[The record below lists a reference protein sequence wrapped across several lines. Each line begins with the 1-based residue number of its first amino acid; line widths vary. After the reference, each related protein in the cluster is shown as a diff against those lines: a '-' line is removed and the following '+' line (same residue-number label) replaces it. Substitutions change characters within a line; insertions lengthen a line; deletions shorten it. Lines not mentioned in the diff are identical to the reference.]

1 MNNHISGNIP
11 LGLGMAIAQNSRALD
26 QYALLSDGQKSAVL
40 EGARNV
46 TSKQEMQAFV
56 SGIAEGRFN

>member
-1 MNNHISGNIP
+1 
-11 LGLGMAIAQNSRALD
+11 MAIAQNSKALD
-26 QYALLSDGQKSAVL
+26 QYALLSDVQKSAVL